1 MSCNVSLG
9 KFVLFSVFALGC
21 TFSLIHRL
29 IDHKSFSLAG
39 HFRPPPPNNMGF
51 QVAPS
56 NKVPAG
62 ASIPGELAL

>member
-1 MSCNVSLG
+1 MSCTVRLG

-29 IDHKSFSLAG
+29 IDHKCFSLAG
-39 HFRPPPPNNMGF
+39 HFRPPTPNNMGF

-56 NKVPAG
+56 NKAPAG